1 MTAPLLPSLQA
12 ADLRRALTD
21 YLATTFA
28 LTDDDVR
35 AALTTFLGDP
45 EEGIFRGPYAR
56 LRLPF
61 RPADGAWAEP
71 LDWWPR
77 DFVPYVHQAQA
88 FERLSS
94 KHGRPRPTIVTTGTG
109 SGKTEAF
116 LVPIIDHALRMRRQG
131 QRGVK
136 ALILYPM
143 NALANDQAGRLAG
156 MLVGDPRLGGL
167 TAGIYTGEQQGQ
179 RTQVSQAG
187 LITSR
192 EVMRSDPPDILLTNY
207 KMLDHL
213 LLRANDRGLWD
224 GAQAS
229 LAYVCLDEFH
239 TYDGAQGTDVAMLL
253 RRLGSML
260 GVARPGAPLG
270 DVVPVA
276 TSATLGADSAA
287 ETDDAENAD
296 DAAPEGERE
305 DGGADGS
312 FAAMRVFAET
322 VFGRRFEA
330 DAVVVE
336 QRMAPDD
343 WRREHSRP
351 TPDVSIR
358 RLPDTRL
365 LAETVRAAVAEGP
378 EQVADALLGALVAR
392 DGDGAEFAA
401 AEIRRLRRGDRLPAV
416 LAAHPLTEGLLAAA
430 LRPTSMRDIARE
442 MLPDDTSPGRADGMA
457 VVEAYLGLLSQARA
471 RANAEPAV
479 GRRLLGVDTQLWV
492 REVTRIDRRVSPTA
506 AFRWSDD
513 GAHADLDLYLPALYC
528 RHCGRAGWGALRTL
542 VGRAI
547 DSSETTVRRASRAG
561 DQRFRAL
568 LHAPGEA
575 AAVIAAADTADA
587 DTAADPAGTA
597 YAHTVEAA
605 GTAGGTAAEAAGGG
619 GATSVEGL
627 LWLDTSTL
635 ILTAQ
640 PAADGEPDES
650 THIPVLTAW
659 DDDTGARAQ
668 TCPSCRQPDGIRF
681 LGSGVS
687 TLTSVTLSALF
698 GSAHLDSAEKKTLL
712 FTDSVQDA
720 AHTAG
725 FVQARSHALSLRAA
739 LFDTIEHGGPLA
751 VADLARE
758 AMERAGDDPVR
769 RYRLVPPALAE
780 WAAFRGYW
788 QPGGGRSEQNRARQ
802 FVERRLAFDAA
813 LEFGLNARTGRTLE
827 LTGAA
832 VAEVDTGH
840 GEALA
845 RVAGR
850 AVARAR
856 QQHSLSAEN
865 DEALGAALDDAQLVA
880 WARGVLERV
889 RVQGGIWHRWLESF
903 VEHDGNRWFL
913 TGGRR
918 AARGEGLPAF
928 PPGRPAPTF
937 PTTGRTSE
945 RTATFDSITGPVSWY
960 ARWAQRQLRLTARD
974 GGLVTRALLEEMADA
989 GWLSRRRTETNATV
1003 FLLDPAQVVVSAA
1016 DSDGLAAGAL
1026 ALRCDVCQTLTPGT
1040 RRTVDDLA
1048 DAACLRQACP
1058 GHLRRAPRGDDYYRH
1073 LYRSVD
1079 MRRVVAHEHTSLLP
1093 DDVRL
1098 DVERQFRE
1106 GGGPAVPNV
1115 LAATPTLELGIDIG
1129 DLSTVMLGSL
1139 PRTVASYVQRVGR
1152 AGRLTGN
1159 ALVLAY
1165 VKGRGHDTQRL
1176 ADPLALIDGDVRP
1189 PATYLDAVEILER
1202 QYVAWL
1208 VDRRSRAGAQDPQ
1221 TAAGVFPEAGWAP
1234 GTWLG
1239 DLLADAE
1246 ANAAAYTDE
1255 FLALFGAAVRQDT
1268 ADHLRTWAGAAP
1280 GVPSVPERTAPE
1292 TTALETTEPADGP
1305 ADEAADEAVSG
1316 LARLLRRAAVEY
1328 RREADELSHRR
1339 GALQDSLPELAA
1351 AANRP
1356 TATAD
1361 DVTAHRLA
1369 KAELR
1374 FLRDRRQALGTQFW
1388 VGALEERGVLPNYTL
1403 LDDTVT
1409 LDVALQWMDQDT
1421 HEYHEEPR
1429 SYQRGSALALTE
1441 WAPGATFYAQATAVR
1456 IDAVSVGTDLDGLL
1470 QTWRV
1475 CPSCGWSR
1483 VHRHSQGD
1491 EPAVPAT
1498 CPRCGDAGITDTGQ
1512 ALPVLPLE
1520 KVSAQVSRDA
1530 ATISDAHDDRERL
1543 PFTVVAAADVDPA
1556 QISDAWH
1563 LDGYPFGAEYVR
1575 QLEVRWVNVGRAG
1588 EQGPERMLAGT
1599 AVRAPLFLLCP
1610 GCGIVPAAQLGVRDP
1625 QQARHRAWCPHRTR
1639 IDVPWRELA
1648 LGRSLRT
1655 QGVRILLPPQ
1665 FTLDQFAGPSFRAAL
1680 LLGLR
1685 ELLGGAPDHLDVL
1698 EVRMPVGGS
1707 ERTALL
1713 LHDRVPG
1720 GTGYLADLA
1729 RPSRVR
1735 ELLAAALAVVADCGC
1750 AEEGLLA
1757 CSRCLLP
1764 FSPPGLVERTSRARA
1779 EQMLTEVLGDGWEP
1793 VGLRSVADIPLPSLD
1808 SALELRFRRTFT
1820 DALRARG
1827 ASVREIPQLTGT
1839 ELRFGVP
1846 GTVHRR
1852 WTLRPQVR
1860 VNGCRPDFE
1869 LLCEDPQVP
1878 RVYIFTD
1885 GRTWHATPAHNR
1897 IADDAAKRAALREAG
1912 HVVWAVTDNDVAVF
1926 EALARGERATAA
1938 GAAWYDDDVRHRLVP
1953 LRAKRIPAGSVSDG
1967 LATADAV
1974 TQLLDWVTEPRRDAW
1989 RALADGLPFALFDAR
2004 PAPIASRSALAGLAA
2019 AALDPQAA
2027 PDPRAGRGAAGDLRG
2042 WVWRRGGL
2050 AVASAGWPQA
2060 PHDIGCVLV
2069 LDDRDEGLTS
2079 EAGERAWRSWLALSN
2094 VLGHASRTALSL
2106 ALSQSNGEQP
2116 AGGAQPDTET
2126 DTVEETTAVTSRADA
2141 LSPPWADL
2149 VLNALDDAEKT
2160 LLRGLAQAGVPLPEQ
2175 GHETAGGYPLDL
2187 AWPDA
2192 RVAVLVHPED
2202 VDADLRAELTGDGW
2216 RIADPDSAQVA
2227 ALLATGGTR

>member
-61 RPADGAWAEP
+61 RPADGTWMVP
-71 LDWWPR
+71 LDWWPK

-116 LVPIIDHALRMRRQG
+116 LVPIIDHALRMRQQG
-131 QRGVK
+131 QRGMK

-143 NALANDQAGRLAG
+143 NALANDQAGRLAE
-156 MLVGDPRLGGL
+156 MLTGDPRLGGL

-213 LLRANDRGLWD
+213 LLRANDRGLWE

-229 LAYVCLDEFH
+229 LTYVCLDEFH

-276 TSATLGADSAA
+276 TSATLGAGSGASSGTEDTTNAA
-287 ETDDAENAD
+287 EATAED
-296 DAAPEGERE
+296 E
-305 DGGADGS
+305 DESEEGGAGEP
-312 FAAMRVFAET
+312 FAAMRAFAET
-322 VFGRRFEA
+322 VFGRPFEA

-336 QRMAPDD
+336 QRTAPDD

-351 TPDVSIR
+351 TPGVVIR
-358 RLPDTRL
+358 RLPATRL
-365 LAETVRAAVAEGP
+365 LAETVREAVPEGP
-378 EQVADALLGALVAR
+378 EQVADVLLGALVAR
-392 DGDGAEFAA
+392 DVDGSEFSA

-416 LAAHPLTEGLLAAA
+416 LAAHPLTEGLLTAA
-430 LRPTSMRDIARE
+430 LHPKSVRDLAKKV
-442 MLPDDTSPGRADGMA
+442 LPDDTSPGRADGMA

-471 RANAEPAV
+471 RANAEPAA

-492 REVTRIDRRVSPTA
+492 REVTRIDRRVSPTP

-547 DSSETTVRRASRAG
+547 DATETTVRRASRAG

-575 AAVIAAADTADA
+575 AAVIADA
-587 DTAADPAGTA
+587 TDAPETTE
-597 YAHTVEAA
+597 TTE
-605 GTAGGTAAEAAGGG
+605 TTE
-619 GATSVEGL
+619 ATSVEGL
-627 LWLDTSTL
+627 LWLNTSTL
-635 ILTAQ
+635 ILTTH
-640 PAADGEPDES
+640 PATDGEPDES
-650 THIPVLTAW
+650 AHIPVLTAW
-659 DDDTGARAQ
+659 EDDTAARAQ

-687 TLTSVTLSALF
+687 TLTSVSLSALF
-698 GSAHLDSAEKKTLL
+698 GSAYLDTAEKKTLL

-739 LFDTIEHGGPLA
+739 LFDTIDSRGPLA

-758 AMERAGDDPVR
+758 AMDRAGDDPVR
-769 RYRLVPPALAE
+769 RYRLVPPALAQ
-780 WAAFRGYW
+780 WAGFQRYW
-788 QPGGGRSEQNRARQ
+788 QPAGGAHERAQAQRL
-802 FVERRLAFDAA
+802 VERRLAFDAA

-832 VAEVDTGH
+832 VAEVDTG
-840 GEALA
+840 GADALA
-845 RVAGR
+845 RVAAR

-865 DEALGAALDDAQLVA
+865 DDALGAALDDARLAA

-937 PTTGRTSE
+937 PTTGRTS
-945 RTATFDSITGPVSWY
+945 TPAATFDSITGASSWY

-974 GGLVTRALLEEMADA
+974 GGLVTRALLDEMADA

-1003 FLLDPAQVVVSAA
+1003 FLLDPAQVVVSVA
-1016 DSDGLAAGAL
+1016 DPELLAGGVL

-1058 GHLRRAPRGDDYYRH
+1058 GRLRRARRGDDYYRH

-1208 VDRRSRAGAQDPQ
+1208 VDRRSRGGAADPG
-1221 TAAGVFPEAGWAP
+1221 TAATMFPEAGWAP
-1234 GTWLG
+1234 GTWMG
-1239 DLLADAE
+1239 DLLADAH
-1246 ANAAAYTDE
+1246 ANAAAYAEE
-1255 FLALFGAAVRQDT
+1255 FLALFGAAVRPDT
-1268 ADHLRTWAGAAP
+1268 ADHLRTWAGV
-1280 GVPSVPERTAPE
+1280 GLAPE
-1292 TTALETTEPADGP
+1292 TSGAQEASGEP
-1305 ADEAADEAVSG
+1305 EAVSG

-1328 RREADELSHRR
+1328 RREADELGHRR
-1339 GALQDSLPELAA
+1339 NALQDSMPELAV

-1356 TATAD
+1356 TATAE

-1369 KAELR
+1369 RAELR
-1374 FLRDRRQALGTQFW
+1374 FLRDRRSALATQFW
-1388 VGALEERGVLPNYTL
+1388 VSALEERGVLPNYTL

-1421 HEYHEEPR
+1421 QEYHEEPR
-1429 SYQRGSALALTE
+1429 TYRRGSALALTE

-1456 IDAVSVGTDLDGLL
+1456 IDAVSIGTDLDGLL

-1483 VHRHSQGD
+1483 VHRRSLGD

-1530 ATISDAHDDRERL
+1530 AIISDSHDDRERL
-1543 PFTVVAAADVDPA
+1543 PFTVVAAADVDPE

-1563 LDGYPFGAEYVR
+1563 LGGYPFGAEYVR
-1575 QLEVRWVNVGRAG
+1575 QLEVRWVNVGRAV
-1588 EQGPERMLAGT
+1588 EQAPERMLAGT
-1599 AVRAPLFLLCP
+1599 AVRAPLFLICP

-1639 IDVPWRELA
+1639 IDVPWTELA

-1735 ELLAAALAVVADCGC
+1735 ELLTAARGVVARCGC
-1750 AEEGLLA
+1750 AEDGLLA

-1764 FSPPGLVERTSRARA
+1764 FSPPALVERTSRARA

-1860 VNGCRPDFE
+1860 AAGCRPDFE
-1869 LLCEDPQVP
+1869 LLCEDPTVP
-1878 RVYIFTD
+1878 RVYVFTD
-1885 GRTWHATPAHNR
+1885 GRAWHATPAHNR

-1912 HVVWAVTDNDVAVF
+1912 HVVWAVTDDDVAVF
-1926 EALARGERATAA
+1926 EALARGEQVTAA
-1938 GAAWYDDDVRHRLVP
+1938 GAAWYDDAVRRRLVQH
-1953 LRAKRIPAGSVSDG
+1953 RAGRIPAGSVSDG

-1974 TQLLDWVTEPRRDAW
+1974 TQLLDWVMEPRRDAW

-2004 PAPIASRSALAGLAA
+2004 PAPVASRSALAGLAA
-2019 AALDPQAA
+2019 AALDPHAV
-2027 PDPRAGRGAAGDLRG
+2027 PDAVAGRGAAGDLQG
-2042 WVWRRGGL
+2042 WVWRRDGL
-2050 AVASAGWPQA
+2050 AAASAGWPRP
-2060 PHDIGCVLV
+2060 PHDLGCVLV
-2069 LDDRDEGLTS
+2069 LDDRDDGLAT
-2079 EAGERAWRSWLALSN
+2079 EAGVRAWRSWLALSN
-2094 VLGHASRTALSL
+2094 ILGHATRTALPI
-2106 ALSQSNGEQP
+2106 ALSQCTDDRS
-2116 AGGAQPDTET
+2116 AGADRPGADAAGARADTGT
-2126 DTVEETTAVTSRADA
+2126 GAGADRETTAVTSREDA

-2160 LLRGLAQAGVPLPEQ
+2160 LLRGLARAGVPLPEQ
-2175 GHETAGGYPLDL
+2175 GHETAGGFPLDL

-2202 VDADLRAELTGDGW
+2202 VDGALRAELTGGGW
-2216 RIADPDSAQVA
+2216 RIADPDPARVA
-2227 ALLATGGTR
+2227 GLLATAGGGGTDGGGTDIPVEGTR